1 MPERDLSSMS
11 GEDDMAT
18 QPTAFGVL
26 LKHFRVRAYLT
37 QAKLAE
43 HAGLSVDAIIKLEH
57 GKRQAPRCE
66 TVLILGR
73 ALGLT
78 AQDQH
83 VLQDAARPPTRLC
96 DLVVT
101 APPHIAALV
110 QSLAE
115 LHARQAALIDLFVA
129 ADPAGNSDAGTRL
142 PQQSL
147 L

>member
-1 MPERDLSSMS
+1 MV
-11 GEDDMAT
+11 T

-26 LKHFRVRAYLT
+26 LKHFRIRAYLT

-43 HAGLSVDAIIKLEH
+43 HAGLSVDTIIKLEH
-57 GKRQAPRCE
+57 GKRQAPRCD

-83 VLQDAARPPTRLC
+83 VLQDAARPPARLC

-101 APPHIAALV
+101 TPPHIAALV

-115 LHARQAALIDLFVA
+115 LHARQATLIDLFVA
-129 ADPAGNSDAGTRL
+129 TDPTGNADADTR
-142 PQQSL
+142 PPHQSVFSHQSVL
-147 L
+147 

>member
-1 MPERDLSSMS
+1 
-11 GEDDMAT
+11 MAT

-57 GKRQAPRCE
+57 GKRQAPRCD

-83 VLQDAARPPTRLC
+83 VLQDAARPPARLC
-96 DLVVT
+96 DLVPKFCANGQKAGV
-101 APPHIAALV
+101 IGRV
-110 QSLAE
+110 VVVEQG
-115 LHARQAALIDLFVA
+115 RQ
-129 ADPAGNSDAGTRL
+129 
-142 PQQSL
+142 
-147 L
+147 